1 MNKNIKRLIYVL
13 LVIPIVYISL
23 LLVIDFDVNNKRPIL
38 SVFKLLQNEG
48 SQEIVDFSIKA
59 KKIILF
65 QTLIKIGTLI
75 TATFMFIQNTLL
87 MPMFLE

>member
-38 SVFKLLQNEG
+38 KR
-48 SQEIVDFSIKA
+48 I
-59 KKIILF
+59 
-65 QTLIKIGTLI
+65 
-75 TATFMFIQNTLL
+75 
-87 MPMFLE
+87 